1 MKYYPMFLRVAG
13 RSCLVIGGGNV
24 AAQKVDGLLAAG
36 ARVTVISPELC
47 GPLEALAAAGK
58 MTHLA
63 RAYAP
68 GDVRGFFLVFAA
80 TDDQEV
86 QSQVVRE
93 AHELGVL
100 LNVVDRPT
108 LCDFIA
114 PAVIERGDLTIAVST
129 SGTSP
134 ALARQVRRQLAARF
148 GPEYALA
155 LQLLRRLRERLVA
168 PPQTAADRQ
177 RIFTALVE
185 SPLLD
190 YLREHRIADIDRL
203 LAQTVGNGVSVAEL
217 GVELT

>member
-13 RSCLVIGGGNV
+13 RPCLVIGGGNV

-36 ARVTVISPELC
+36 GRATVISPELC
-47 GPLEALAAAGK
+47 RPLAALAVAGK
-58 MTHLA
+58 LTHLA
-63 RAYAP
+63 RPYAP
-68 GDVRGFFLVFAA
+68 GDLRGFFLVFAA
-80 TDDQEV
+80 TDDREV

-114 PAVIERGDLTIAVST
+114 PAVLERGDLMIAVST
-129 SGTSP
+129 SGASP
-134 ALARQVRRQLAARF
+134 ALARQVRRQLAALF

-155 LQLLRRLRERLVA
+155 LQLLRRLRDRLAA
-168 PPQTAADRQ
+168 PSQTAADRQ
-177 RIFTALVE
+177 RIFAALVE

-203 LAQTVGNGVSVAEL
+203 LAQTVGTGVSVAEL